1 MNIKQYPSKLLD
13 TAVFEFAKL
22 PGIGQKT
29 ALRLVLHLLKK
40 DKEEVE
46 KFGNALIDMRNNIQF
61 CNICHNIAD
70 APICE
75 ICGDNT
81 RDHTTICVVE
91 SVKEVLAIENTH
103 LYRGVYH
110 VLGGIISPMQGIG
123 PADLNIES
131 LEKKASEGNVKEI
144 IFALCA
150 TMEGDTTNFYI
161 FRKINKLN
169 LVCSTLA
176 RGVSVGDELE
186 YIDEVTLGRSLVNR
200 MEFKM

>member
-123 PADLNIES
+123 PADLNIDS

-144 IFALCA
+144 IFALSA

>member
-123 PADLNIES
+123 PADLNIDS

-144 IFALCA
+144 IFALSA

-169 LVCSTLA
+169 LVFSTLA